1 VFWLPEDSLG
11 GVDPTRSR
19 VVVAGPGSSLTIP
32 GIVVAEIVRALT
44 ARTRVTRL
52 EVDVA
57 VDALAGLHR
66 APSLAAAHVAR
77 ANDNLLSYRAPA
89 NARLRTQMFRQFI
102 DRDVT
107 LAVAYAWP
115 GIDNDWIR
123 QFLQAARS
131 ARVPSVV
138 LCASL
143 PTSTTNPSAVGELAE
158 IMSRANRVLVGEDS
172 DVAELSALY
181 GSLSPLVEA
190 HPSLSL
196 RGRTERSTGRRIT
209 AFLPRDN
216 AETLTSVL
224 SAFDAIPEAWIPDY
238 HLNIVMRY
246 QGEKLPD
253 LVAASYYADYV
264 ELTGENL
271 SAGDLETLASGSS
284 ALSVAEPLSDSRAFS
299 TAIGAGVATV
309 VLTNATD
316 LAVGRG
322 YVGGLLADSRHPAS
336 VHVALHHALRLEG
349 LHFPNPAAWQQL
361 ALRLNP
367 PDETTDRVNA
377 LETVTTER

>member
-1 VFWLPEDSLG
+1 VLWQPEDSLG

-32 GIVVAEIVRALT
+32 GIVVAEIVGALS

-66 APSLAAAHVAR
+66 APSLAAAHVVR
-77 ANDNLLSYRAPA
+77 INDNLLSYRAPD
-89 NARLRTQMFRQFI
+89 NARLRTQMFRHLI
-102 DRDVT
+102 DRDVS

-123 QFLQAARS
+123 QFLQAARI
-131 ARVPSVV
+131 ARVSSVV

-158 IMSRANRVLVGEDS
+158 IMSRANRVIVGEDS
-172 DVAELSALY
+172 DAAELSALY
-181 GSLSPLVEA
+181 GSLSPLVET
-190 HPSLSL
+190 HPALTL

-224 SAFDAIPEAWIPDY
+224 SAFDAIPEAWIGDY

-246 QGEKLPD
+246 EGEKLPD
-253 LVAASYYADYV
+253 MVAASYHADYV
-264 ELTGENL
+264 ELTGESL
-271 SAGDLETLASGSS
+271 STNDLESLAAGSS

-299 TAIGAGVATV
+299 TAIDAGVATV
-309 VLTNATD
+309 VLTNAPT

-322 YVGGLLADSRHPAS
+322 YVGGFLADSRQPAS
-336 VHVALHHALRLEG
+336 VHVALHHALRLGG

-361 ALRLNP
+361 ARRLNP
-367 PDETTDRVNA
+367 PNETTDQVND
-377 LETVTTER
+377 LETATIER

>member
-1 VFWLPEDSLG
+1 VFWRPEDSLS
-11 GVDPTRSR
+11 GVDATRSG

-32 GIVVAEIVRALT
+32 GIVVGEIVRALT
-44 ARTRVTRL
+44 AHARVTRL

-66 APSLAAAHVAR
+66 APSLAAAHDAR
-77 ANDNLLSYRAPA
+77 ANDNLLNYRAPD
-89 NARLRTQMFRQFI
+89 NARLRTQMFRQLI
-102 DRDVT
+102 NRDVT
-107 LAVAYAWP
+107 VAVAYAWP

-131 ARVPSVV
+131 ARVTSVV

-158 IMSRANRVLVGEDS
+158 IMSGANRVVVGEDS
-172 DVAELSALY
+172 DAAELAALY
-181 GSLSPLVEA
+181 GSRSPLVEA
-190 HPSLSL
+190 HPALSL
-196 RGRTERSTGRRIT
+196 RGRNERSASRRIT

-216 AETLTSVL
+216 AETLTSML
-224 SAFDAIPEAWIPDY
+224 SAFDAIPEAWIPNY

-246 QGEKLPD
+246 EGEKLPD
-253 LVAASYYADYV
+253 MVAASYHADYV
-264 ELTGENL
+264 ELMGEDI
-271 SAGDLETLASGSS
+271 SGSDLDALASGSS

-309 VLTNATD
+309 VVTNAST

-322 YVGGLLADSRHPAS
+322 YVGGFLASSRHPAS
-336 VHVALHHALRLEG
+336 VHVALHHALRLDG
-349 LHFPNPAAWQQL
+349 LRFPNPAAWQQL

-367 PDETTDRVNA
+367 PHDWLDQANA
-377 LETVTTER
+377 LESVATER